1 METTVRKFE
10 ISDVKVLGADE
21 GLVEAYVNTM
31 GIVDHDNDIIDPKA
45 FDASIREK
53 LPIPVLLGHDSKA
66 IIGKVLFARSEE
78 LESPEHRLLA
88 VMQMNMN
95 TQAGRDAFSNI
106 SGEYV
111 REWSVGF
118 NIPTE
123 DSIEYE
129 KRGKSTIRR
138 IKNLVW
144 KEVSSVISGASPST
158 MTIAAKGDA
167 PDETEEPAELAP
179 AIADP
184 DVDETEIAASATE
197 EESAADT
204 TEVHLAL
211 LRLRDREFQR
221 QIA

>member
-21 GLVEAYVNTM
+21 GLIEAYVNTM

-167 PDETEEPAELAP
+167 PDETEEPEELAP
-179 AIADP
+179 AVADP

-204 TEVHLAL
+204 TEVQLAL

>member
-95 TQAGRDAFSNI
+95 TQAGRDAVSNI

-167 PDETEEPAELAP
+167 PDETEEPEELAP
-179 AIADP
+179 AVADP

>member
-1 METTVRKFE
+1 METIVRKFE

-167 PDETEEPAELAP
+167 PDETEEPEELAP

>member
-1 METTVRKFE
+1 METIVRKFE

-167 PDETEEPAELAP
+167 PDETEEPEELAP
-179 AIADP
+179 AVADP

>member
-21 GLVEAYVNTM
+21 GLIEAYVNTM

-66 IIGKVLFARSEE
+66 IIGKVLFARAEE
-78 LESPEHRLLA
+78 LESPEHRLMA

-167 PDETEEPAELAP
+167 PDETEEPEELAP

-204 TEVHLAL
+204 TEVQLAL

>member
-167 PDETEEPAELAP
+167 PDETEEPEELAP
-179 AIADP
+179 AVANP

>member
-21 GLVEAYVNTM
+21 GLIEAYVNTM

-66 IIGKVLFARSEE
+66 IIGKVLFARAEE
-78 LESPEHRLLA
+78 LESPEHRLMA

-167 PDETEEPAELAP
+167 PDETEEPEELAP
-179 AIADP
+179 AIANP

-204 TEVHLAL
+204 TEVQLAL

>member
-21 GLVEAYVNTM
+21 GLIEAYVNTM

-78 LESPEHRLLA
+78 LESPEHRLMA

-167 PDETEEPAELAP
+167 PDETEEPEELAP

-204 TEVHLAL
+204 TEVQLAL